1 MLWRVHEGAFSAESD
16 RAISTE
22 LVASMFH
29 RKIKELE
36 PTTTAAMNQWL
47 AALQEALTGQSIPE
61 LQTGGKR

>member
-1 MLWRVHEGAFSAESD
+1 MESD

-61 LQTGGKR
+61 LQTGGKI